1 MQPQQLFHLLVL
13 LLNIGISMQDC
24 SEASSCPAS
33 CELPDCACC
42 GSEPYVNGTR
52 PQIVYLTFD
61 DALTAQASSKFYDEL
76 FGRPTEHNNSN
87 PNGCA
92 LRATH
97 FVTHQYTDYSLVNR
111 WWHFGHEIASHSITH
126 RNNLTY
132 WQSMSEEEW
141 AKEIVGQRRIT
152 SQLANVP
159 ACDISGMRS
168 PFLQLGGD
176 TQFSMLFN
184 NNFDYDCS
192 WPTRAFGYMDAENG
206 LYPYTMDYKSCQDC
220 EIKPCPTC
228 SYPGLWVQPMIDLED
243 EWIGSVVPGQGNPCS
258 MLDACTIIPH
268 DEYGPEDPKQ
278 VYDMLK
284 RNFDRVYTGDAGFG
298 GDFQEGNR
306 APWGLY
312 MHAAWFFG
320 QPWHFE
326 GYKMFIQEISSYD
339 DVWIVP
345 VKAGLDYMKNPLS
358 NEQLIAAGKTSGPFA
373 CSEIE
378 EQTGKYGSDENK
390 CGNAKACR
398 YDVNLPEDNIFGEHY
413 MTICSSSSS
422 CPPDY
427 PWLETDEQNTCGGA
441 LPCADCKP

>member
-1 MQPQQLFHLLVL
+1 MKPRQLFL
-13 LLNIGISMQDC
+13 LLSLLCNLGLSLQDC
-24 SEASSCPAS
+24 SPSSSCPAS
-33 CELPDCACC
+33 CQLPDCACS

-61 DALTAQASSKFYDEL
+61 DALTAQASSQFYHEL
-76 FGRPTEHNNSN
+76 FGRPSEHNNSN

-97 FVTHQYTDYSLVNR
+97 YVTHQYTDYSLVNR
-111 WWHFGHEIASHSITH
+111 WWRFGHEIASHSITH

-132 WQSMSEEEW
+132 WQSMTEAEW
-141 AKEIVGQRRIT
+141 AKEMVGQRRIT
-152 SQLANVP
+152 SQFANVP

-176 TQFSMLFN
+176 TQFSMLSN
-184 NNFDYDCS
+184 NNFEYDCS
-192 WPTRAFGYMDAENG
+192 WPTRAFGYMDAETG
-206 LYPYTMDYKSCQDC
+206 LYPYTMDYQSVQDC

-228 SYPGLWVQPMIDLED
+228 SYPGLWVQPMLDLED
-243 EWIGSVVPGQGNPCS
+243 EWIGSVVPDQGNPCS

-326 GYKMFIQEISSYD
+326 GYKMFIQEISSYE

-345 VKAGLDYMKNPLS
+345 VKAGLDYMRNPLS

-373 CSEIE
+373 CSDIE
-378 EQTGKYGSDENK
+378 EQTGKYESNENK
-390 CGNAKACR
+390 CGNAKSCR
-398 YDVNLPEDNIFGEHY
+398 YEVNLPEDNIFGEHY

-422 CPPDY
+422 CPPEY
-427 PWLETDEQNTCGGA
+427 PWLETEEQNTCGGA
-441 LPCADCKP
+441 TPCADCQP

>member
-1 MQPQQLFHLLVL
+1 MRHLRFLFAFTLLAVIGFSSQQE
-13 LLNIGISMQDC
+13 C
-24 SEASSCPAS
+24 SPSTSCPET
-33 CELPDCACC
+33 CELPMCACS
-42 GSEPYVNGTR
+42 GSEPVVNGTR

-61 DALTAQASSKFYDEL
+61 DALTAQASSQFYDEL
-76 FGRPTEHNNSN
+76 FGTPTEHNNSN

-97 FVTHQYTDYSLVNR
+97 YVTHQYTDYSLVNR

-126 RNNLTY
+126 RNDLNY
-132 WQSMSEEEW
+132 WKSMTELEW
-141 AKEIVGQRRIT
+141 SKEIVGQRRIT
-152 SQLANVP
+152 AQFANIP

-168 PFLQLGGD
+168 PFLQMGGD
-176 TQFSMLFN
+176 TQFSMLYN

-192 WPTRAFGYMDAENG
+192 WPTRAFGYMDAEIG
-206 LYPYTMDYKSCQDC
+206 LYPYTMDFESVQDC
-220 EIKPCPTC
+220 EISPCPTC
-228 SYPGLWVQPMIDLED
+228 SYPGLWVQPMLDLED

-278 VYDMLK
+278 VFDMLM
-284 RNFDRVYTGDAGFG
+284 RNFARVYN
-298 GDFQEGNR
+298 GNR

-320 QPWHFE
+320 SPWHFE
-326 GYKMFIQEISSYD
+326 GYSMFLKEISTYD

-345 VKAGLDYMKNPLS
+345 VKDGLEYMKNPVS
-358 NEQLIAAGKTSGPFA
+358 NEELISAGKTSGPFA
-373 CSEIE
+373 CSAME
-378 EQTGKYGSDENK
+378 EQSGKYGSTDNK
-390 CGNAKACR
+390 CGSTRSCR

-422 CPPDY
+422 CPTDY
-427 PWLETDEQNTCGGA
+427 PWLETEEVNTCGGA
-441 LPCADCKP
+441 MPCADCQP

>member
-1 MQPQQLFHLLVL
+1 MGVKEKSNKMQQRQVFILISLLCNL
-13 LLNIGISMQDC
+13 GLSLQDC
-24 SEASSCPAS
+24 SPSSSCPAS
-33 CELPDCACC
+33 CQLPDCACS

-61 DALTAQASSKFYDEL
+61 DALTAQASSQFYDEL

-87 PNGCA
+87 PNSCA

-97 FVTHQYTDYSLVNR
+97 YVTHQYTDYSLVNR
-111 WWHFGHEIASHSITH
+111 WWRFGHEIASHSITH

-132 WQSMSEEEW
+132 WQSMTEAEW
-141 AKEIVGQRRIT
+141 AKEMVGQRRIT
-152 SQLANVP
+152 SQFANVP

-176 TQFSMLFN
+176 TQFSMLHN

-192 WPTRAFGYMDAENG
+192 WPTRAFGYMDAETG
-206 LYPYTMDYKSCQDC
+206 LYPYTMDYQSVQDC

-228 SYPGLWVQPMIDLED
+228 SYPGLWVQPMLDLED

-258 MLDACTIIPH
+258 ML
-268 DEYGPEDPKQ
+268 
-278 VYDMLK
+278 
-284 RNFDRVYTGDAGFG
+284 
-298 GDFQEGNR
+298 
-306 APWGLY
+306 
-312 MHAAWFFG
+312 AAWFFG

-326 GYKMFIQEISSYD
+326 GYKMFVQEISSYD

-345 VKAGLDYMKNPLS
+345 VKAGLDYMRNPLS

-373 CSEIE
+373 CSDIE
-378 EQTGKYGSDENK
+378 EQTGKYGSNENK
-390 CGNAKACR
+390 CGNAKSCR

-422 CPPDY
+422 CPPEY
-427 PWLETDEQNTCGGA
+427 PWLETEEQNTCGGSM
-441 LPCADCKP
+441 PCADC

>member
-1 MQPQQLFHLLVL
+1 MQQRQVFIFSLLCNL
-13 LLNIGISMQDC
+13 GLSLQDC
-24 SEASSCPAS
+24 SPASSCPAS
-33 CELPDCACC
+33 CQLPDCACS

-61 DALTAQASSKFYDEL
+61 DALTAQASSQFYDEL

-97 FVTHQYTDYSLVNR
+97 YVTHQYTDYSLVNR
-111 WWHFGHEIASHSITH
+111 WWRFGHEIASHSITH

-132 WQSMSEEEW
+132 WQSMTEAEW
-141 AKEIVGQRRIT
+141 AKEMVGQRRIT
-152 SQLANVP
+152 SQFANVP

-176 TQFSMLFN
+176 TQFSMLHN

-192 WPTRAFGYMDAENG
+192 WPTRAFGYMDAETG
-206 LYPYTMDYKSCQDC
+206 LYPYTMDYQSVQDC

-228 SYPGLWVQPMIDLED
+228 SYPGLWVQPMLDLED

-326 GYKMFIQEISSYD
+326 GYKMFVQEISSYD

-345 VKAGLDYMKNPLS
+345 VKAGLDYMRNPLS

-373 CSEIE
+373 CSDIE
-378 EQTGKYGSDENK
+378 EQTGKYGSNENK
-390 CGNAKACR
+390 CGNAKSCR

-422 CPPDY
+422 CPPEY
-427 PWLETDEQNTCGGA
+427 PWLETEEQNTCGGSM
-441 LPCADCKP
+441 PCADCQP

>member
-1 MQPQQLFHLLVL
+1 
-13 LLNIGISMQDC
+13 
-24 SEASSCPAS
+24 
-33 CELPDCACC
+33 
-42 GSEPYVNGTR
+42 
-52 PQIVYLTFD
+52 
-61 DALTAQASSKFYDEL
+61 
-76 FGRPTEHNNSN
+76 
-87 PNGCA
+87 
-92 LRATH
+92 
-97 FVTHQYTDYSLVNR
+97 
-111 WWHFGHEIASHSITH
+111 
-126 RNNLTY
+126 
-132 WQSMSEEEW
+132 MSEEEW

-152 SQLANVP
+152 SQFANVP

-176 TQFSMLFN
+176 TQFSMLVN

-326 GYKMFIQEISSYD
+326 GYKMFIQEISSYN